1 MNSNQKSTA
10 GDKRSRLDI
19 KQKLLPS
26 ALLALAIPLTV
37 CVFGPFDI
45 YYGNMGE
52 FRYSLIDFLPLC
64 AIAAFLIAAIIF
76 GVLLLVRG
84 KAYNIISGFIL
95 GTAVLLFVQRSF
107 MNMGVDALVGD
118 GVGTYGV
125 DIVPLTVNTAIW
137 IIGIGGAI
145 TATVILSKKHGE
157 IIETVTVIAMITLIG
172 MQGVSMAIYSITT
185 DVWVK
190 ADQRNQTTDVL
201 SFEGIDSFAE
211 ENNVVVFIVDR
222 FDASYYEK
230 ILETDP
236 EFFDELDGF
245 TCYTDYTSLYCRTYP
260 AVASIL
266 TGKDNDFSTTREEY
280 FKSAYGED
288 NYLTTLKENGYSINL
303 YTKQYYAYD
312 SASVMSDYVDNVAK
326 VAGYYIDEPL
336 LLAFDMARLSFSSYL
351 PFCAK
356 GAMGYMSTPAFND
369 HAVYELANKDGNK
382 DIIPYDSDLKTVY
395 DTICESEFTTV
406 EQRGKFIFIHIDGCH
421 TPIEYDENWDPTI
434 EYDTDVAIKLNFTI
448 ISEYIKEMK
457 RLGIYDD
464 ATIVITGDHADAVS
478 DYALIGGAE
487 EVEGGEDESESGSDS
502 ESTSET
508 ELEGSEGEARSGD
521 SGREQDNGTRVTAMF
536 FKASGASGTPLA
548 ISSAQ
553 VSQDELWNTIFESEG
568 LLEAKEGES
577 FFDIPEGEDRER
589 RYLLQLTAK
598 PAVNDLEQD
607 QIVEYKITGTAH
619 DPENWEI
626 VSRTDVG
633 NLYK

>member
-125 DIVPLTVNTAIW
+125 DIVPLMINTAIW

-157 IIETVTVIAMITLIG
+157 IVETVTVIAMITLIG

-201 SFEGIDSFAE
+201 SFEGINSFAE

-369 HAVYELANKDGNK
+369 HAVYELANKDGSK

-478 DYALIGGAE
+478 DYALIGGAG
-487 EVEGGEDESESGSDS
+487 EVEGGEDESESGS

-607 QIVEYKITGTAH
+607 QIVEYKITGTAR

>member
-95 GTAVLLFVQRSF
+95 GAAVLLFVQRSF

-211 ENNVVVFIVDR
+211 GNNVVVFIVDR

-266 TGKDNDFSTTREEY
+266 TGKDNDFFTTREEY

-478 DYALIGGAE
+478 DYALIGGAG
-487 EVEGGEDESESGSDS
+487 EVEGGEDESESGS
-502 ESTSET
+502 ESTCET

-568 LLEAKEGES
+568 LLEAKDGES